1 MKRILLIMVMLLTV
15 VGAKAQVTMNARV
28 GAGMITDYPGMVGSF
43 QVNIP
48 FKRGGRFTF
57 SPSVEFDGAF
67 CTDEDEYVSKML
79 LGSFNFGI
87 KASLGSKALLI
98 PKVGWAFGGDF
109 GGSTEKLITGPS
121 TEIAFEYKHFIVAVS
136 GFYSIIDCDKE
147 YWFYS
152 YYNDWYSKYASY
164 YNPWKATIS
173 IGYKF

>member
-1 MKRILLIMVMLLTV
+1 MKRILLIMVMMLTF

-79 LGSFNFGI
+79 LFPLHFGI
-87 KASLGSKALLI
+87 KAPLGRNALLF
-98 PKVGWAFGGDF
+98 PKVGPAFGADF
-109 GGSTEKLITGPS
+109 AADDAFTGGIS
-121 TEIAFEYKHFIVAVS
+121 TEIAFEYKHFIVALEAYYGS
-136 GFYSIIDCDKE
+136 QTGFGKYFANYGE
-147 YWFYS
+147 YE
-152 YYNDWYSKYASY
+152 YYI
-164 YNPWKATIS
+164 NPWKFSIS
-173 IGYKF
+173 LGYKF